1 MKISAWPVPVTVL
14 LLAFTTLSA
23 SPASGQAAG
32 TSPTQDSA
40 TKPAP
45 TKSPTADK
53 DAAAAKD
60 PALKPQGNADDPE
73 NYASLML
80 TDDQKARIKAIRDD
94 STLQIAAAQKDKTL
108 TDEQKERRIKE
119 IRKATR
125 AQVFAV
131 LTPDQQKTWSYEQ
144 RQRREAKSAASKK
157 P

>member
-1 MKISAWPVPVTVL
+1 MKISGWPIPAAVL
-14 LLAFTTLSA
+14 LLVLTALPAF
-23 SPASGQAAG
+23 GQAAG
-32 TSPTQDSA
+32 ASPAQD
-40 TKPAP
+40 AP
-45 TKSPTADK
+45 TKPTPAKSSPPASDTVTS
-53 DAAAAKD
+53 KD

-80 TDDQKARIKAIRDD
+80 TEDQKARIKAIRDD
-94 STLQIAAAQKDKTL
+94 AALQIAAAQKDKAL

-144 RQRREAKSAASKK
+144 RQRREAKSAQSKK